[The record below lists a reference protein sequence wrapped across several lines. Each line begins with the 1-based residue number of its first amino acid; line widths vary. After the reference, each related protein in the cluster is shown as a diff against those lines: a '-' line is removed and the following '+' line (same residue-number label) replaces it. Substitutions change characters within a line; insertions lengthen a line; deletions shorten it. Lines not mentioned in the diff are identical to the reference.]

1 MYTVKDISSNTFT
14 LLNEYDI
21 INIEDVKSVSTL
33 VKEGKRK
40 KIIINIEFFD
50 YFFNNNF
57 KAILRNKVKSDLGTH
72 FDLSFGIG
80 F

>member
-1 MYTVKDISSNTFT
+1 MYTVKDISSNNFT
-14 LLNEYDI
+14 LLNEFDI

-33 VKEGKRK
+33 VREGKRK
-40 KIIINIEFFD
+40 KIKINIEFFD

-57 KAILRNKVKSDLGTH
+57 KSILRNKVRQDLGSH